1 MNWANDMN
9 TITTQQTVTGTFDT
23 HNLAEAAVKQLVKQG
38 YKMSDLTV
46 LGMDYHSEEHP
57 VGFINTGDR
66 MIATGSYGA
75 FWGGLWG
82 MLFGSAFLFI
92 PGVGPIVV
100 AGWLAS
106 SLVGAAEGII
116 VGGAL
121 GALGAALLSSGIP
134 KDSVVEY
141 QTSVQAGKF
150 LVIARGDEKALETS
164 RAAFHLG

>member
-1 MNWANDMN
+1 MN
-9 TITTQQTVTGTFDT
+9 TIDSKQTANGQTVTGTYDT
-23 HNLAEAAVKQLVKQG
+23 HHQAEIAVKDLVSKG
-38 YKMSDLTV
+38 FKMSDLTV

-66 MIATGSYGA
+66 MIATGKYGA

-82 MLFGSAFLFI
+82 LLFGSAFLFI

-106 SLVGAAEGII
+106 SLIGAAEGII

-141 QTSVQAGKF
+141 QSSVQAGKF
-150 LVIARGDEKALETS
+150 LVIARGDEKALETA
-164 RAAFHLG
+164 RVAFDLH